1 VNPKTCAV
9 AVATSPKAE
18 VAMATIPAH
27 RATVDSG
34 MARMPV
40 TAVHIWSFSNWKARM
55 GAAPA

>member
-1 VNPKTCAV
+1 
-9 AVATSPKAE
+9 
-18 VAMATIPAH
+18 MATTPAQ

-40 TAVHIWSFSNWKARM
+40 TAVHIWSFSNWRARM